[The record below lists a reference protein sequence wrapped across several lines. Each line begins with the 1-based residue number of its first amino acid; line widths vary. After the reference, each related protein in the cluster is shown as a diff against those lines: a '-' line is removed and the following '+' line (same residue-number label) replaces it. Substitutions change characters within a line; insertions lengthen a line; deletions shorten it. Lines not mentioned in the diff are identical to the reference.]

1 MREGRRRQRQHA
13 GDARPNK
20 ADVHEIPPPN
30 VLFFCLRKQQKI
42 LPKERLVVN
51 YKWYFFVAYSPLPFA
66 SLVDAASPLR
76 GSCRP
81 FMHPDAPSPA
91 ADSGSD
97 PPPAAPALDF
107 AFALRVAVAPAL
119 ELGYTHLGRRRVIA
133 ITGGTVAGPRLN
145 GVVLPGGA
153 DWQVIRG
160 DGVAELEA
168 RYMLQADDG
177 GLIAVVNRGLRH
189 GPDAVMRKLI
199 AGEPVDPGAYYF
211 RCTPVFETAAP
222 AYHWLTRTVFVASGA
237 RHPDRVEIS
246 VYAVR

>member
-1 MREGRRRQRQHA
+1 
-13 GDARPNK
+13 
-20 ADVHEIPPPN
+20 
-30 VLFFCLRKQQKI
+30 
-42 LPKERLVVN
+42 
-51 YKWYFFVAYSPLPFA
+51 
-66 SLVDAASPLR
+66 
-76 GSCRP
+76 
-81 FMHPDAPSPA
+81 MHPDAPSPA

-119 ELGYTHLGRRRVIA
+119 ELGSTHLGRRRVIA

-222 AYHWLTRTVFVASGA
+222 AHQWLTRTVFVARGA